1 MTMQRRKLGDLE
13 VSAIGLGAPIYGETR
28 EEGVAA
34 LIRRA
39 IAHGVDLI
47 DTADQYLNGTHEEFV
62 GRAIEGMREQILL
75 ATKFGNIRDAQGRP
89 SADGRPAFVAASCE
103 KSL

>member
-1 MTMQRRKLGDLE
+1 MKRRRLGSLE

-28 EEGVAA
+28 EEDVVA

-39 IAHGVDLI
+39 VALGVDLI

-62 GRAIEGMREQILL
+62 GRALKGMRNQIVL
-75 ATKFGNIRDAQGRP
+75 ATKFGNIRDEHGRP
-89 SADGRPAFVAASCE
+89 AVDGRPAYVAAAYE
-103 KSL
+103 KSLK